1 MRYRLIRLAF
11 LILCASLV
19 DAQQPHAK
27 EVLARALHFA
37 DLYNWDDAGPAFAK
51 AEHLFTEAGD
61 QRNALYG
68 KLGRI
73 RSNIDRDQQTL
84 PTVASQLG
92 EALEDDP
99 LLQNDK
105 ELRMFC
111 FIVKGDIDTEINT
124 GAMQQDWTQVQTL
137 ARELGNTKWQ
147 YRALAQLAIAA
158 FYNADL
164 ETARKDA
171 GTALQAATK
180 AGDAAAQVRI
190 LTILANG
197 LFESKMYQEGLA
209 FVDDALKIAQG
220 TPDTGDQFGLEELHI
235 DVLIGLK
242 QLDVAQRIDDEFLA
256 RAKQAHRAAHEA
268 DFYGL
273 AAKIAEAR
281 NDPHTALKA
290 LHCAITLGGATG
302 YTRLLALLE
311 SQAAEIYRASGDLE
325 KAEHFME
332 LSSTATQQ
340 SGDLWDVPQHLQ
352 ALAELQTARGRYSDA
367 DDAYKRAEAF
377 LDSLIGN
384 ASTLSER
391 TAVITASSQIY
402 EQHFALIANHFDDAR
417 KAYDI
422 IEQVR
427 GRAAADL
434 LASGMTTPSAAMT
447 TERTISRLR
456 LKLMGTRSTNDVL
469 DLRDQIFMEE
479 QTRWITPGASILK
492 RTPNETVSL
501 ERIQH
506 ALAPSAVLLEYVISD
521 PNAYC
526 LAISR
531 GGSRIV
537 RLGSKVQIEGLVAS
551 YLKAVKA
558 KLPSSREARNLY
570 DAILRPISEAA
581 QKQTLIVVPDG
592 QLNLVPFDAL
602 RDASGRYVLENRT
615 VVYAPSATTFLL
627 LREEKRQ
634 RQVSKALLAVGGIP
648 YSRSSLN
655 RSGLTQGFN
664 QSGFVDLPSSAD
676 EVRIA
681 EAAFPGQKVDSLMG
695 TSATEAAF
703 KAERLNQYRV
713 IHLAVHGFADST
725 FPERAALILLSDPA
739 AGEDGFLQASEIVQ
753 LRFDAQLVVLSACE
767 TAVGPLQG
775 QEGIANL
782 SRAFLLAGARS
793 VISTLWQVDDDASLF
808 LMKHFYEHLSRN
820 QSPALA
826 LTAAKRDILRTFG
839 RRAVPYEWA
848 AFTIEGAAEG
858 PSVERERAAK

>member
-1 MRYRLIRLAF
+1 MLFKLIRIAF
-11 LILCASLV
+11 LIFCASVV
-19 DAQQPHAK
+19 DAQQPQAK
-27 EVLARALHFA
+27 ELLARALHFA
-37 DLYNWDDAGPAFAK
+37 DLYNWDDAEPAFAE
-51 AEHLFTEAGD
+51 AEHLFTQAGD
-61 QRNALYG
+61 QRNALYA

-84 PTVASQLG
+84 PAVAAQLG

-99 LLQNDK
+99 LLQDDK

-124 GAMQQDWTQVQTL
+124 GAMKQDWMQVQTL
-137 ARELGNTKWQ
+137 AREQGIAKWQ

-171 GTALQAATK
+171 GTALETATK
-180 AGDAAAQVRI
+180 AGDAGAQIRI

-197 LFESKMYQEGLA
+197 LLESKMYEQALA
-209 FVDDALKIAQG
+209 LVENAIKIAKA
-220 TPDTGDQFGLEELHI
+220 TPDTGDQFGLEELRI

-242 QLDVAQRIDDEFLA
+242 QLDTAQRIDNEFLERA
-256 RAKQAHRAAHEA
+256 READRAAHEA
-268 DFYGL
+268 TFYGL
-273 AAKIAEAR
+273 AATIAEAR
-281 NDPHTALKA
+281 NEHDAALNA
-290 LHCAITLGGATG
+290 LQQAITLFEPTG
-302 YTRLLALLE
+302 YTRLLATLY
-311 SQAAEIYRASGDLE
+311 SQAAEIYRSSGDLAN
-325 KAEHFME
+325 AEHFAE
-332 LSSTATQQ
+332 FSSTATQE
-340 SGDLWDVPQHLQ
+340 SGDLWDVPQHLEV
-352 ALAELQTARGRYSDA
+352 LAELQIARGRYPDA
-367 DDAYKRAEAF
+367 DNAYRRAEAF

-384 ASTLSER
+384 ASTLLEQ

-402 EQHFALIANHFDDAR
+402 AQHFALIADHFSDPQR
-417 KAYDI
+417 AYDV

-434 LASGMTTPSAAMT
+434 LASGLTTPSAAKT

-456 LKLMGTRSTNDVL
+456 LKLMAARSTNDVL

-479 QTRWITPGASILK
+479 QTRWITPGANVLK
-492 RTPNETVSL
+492 KTPSETASM
-501 ERIQH
+501 EQIQH
-506 ALAPSAVLLEYVISD
+506 TLAPSAVLLEYVVSD

-526 LAISR
+526 LAISH
-531 GGSRIV
+531 GGSRII
-537 RLGSKVQIEGLVAS
+537 RLGSKAQIEGLVAS

-558 KLPSSREARNLY
+558 KLPASREARNLY
-570 DAILRPISEAA
+570 DALLRPISEAA
-581 QKQTLIVVPDG
+581 QNQTLIIVPDG

-602 RDASGRYVLENRT
+602 RDASGRYVLESRT
-615 VVYAPSATTFLL
+615 VVYAPSATTFFL
-627 LREEKRQ
+627 LREERRP

-648 YSRSSLN
+648 YSRSAMN
-655 RSGLTQGFN
+655 RSGLTHGFN
-664 QSGFVDLPSSAD
+664 RSGFVDLPSSAD

-695 TSATEAAF
+695 RSATEAAF

-739 AGEDGFLQASEIVQ
+739 EGEDGFLQASEIVQ
-753 LRFDAQLVVLSACE
+753 LRFNAELVVLSACE

-820 QSPALA
+820 QSPPLA
-826 LTAAKRDILRTFG
+826 LTAAKRDMLRTFG

-858 PSVERERAAK
+858 PSVESERAAK

>member
-1 MRYRLIRLAF
+1 MRFRLIAIAALCVSLA
-11 LILCASLV
+11 
-19 DAQQPHAK
+19 DAQEPHA
-27 EVLARALHFA
+27 EELLAHALHFA
-37 DLYNWDDAGPAFAK
+37 DLYNWDDAGPVFAE

-61 QRNALYG
+61 QRNALYA

-84 PTVASQLG
+84 PAVATQLG
-92 EALEDDP
+92 DALDDDP
-99 LLQNDK
+99 LLRNDK

-124 GAMQQDWTQVQTL
+124 GAMKQDWIHVRTL
-137 ARELGNTKWQ
+137 AREQGNAKWQ
-147 YRALAQLAIAA
+147 NRALAQLAIAA

-164 ETARKDA
+164 ETARKNA
-171 GTALQAATK
+171 GTALEMATK
-180 AGDAAAQVRI
+180 AGDAGAQIRV
-190 LTILANG
+190 LTILADG
-197 LFESKMYQEGLA
+197 LFESKMYEQALA
-209 FVDDALKIAQG
+209 FVEKAIKIAKA
-220 TPDTGDQFGLEELHI
+220 TPDTGDQFGLEELHV

-242 QLDVAQRIDDEFLA
+242 QLDVAKRINDEFLA

-273 AAKIAEAR
+273 VAKLAEAR
-281 NDPHTALKA
+281 TDPDAALKA
-290 LHCAITLGGATG
+290 LQEAMILGESTD
-302 YTRLLALLE
+302 YTRLLAKLD
-311 SQAAEIYRASGDLE
+311 SQAAEIYRSSGDLD
-325 KAEHFME
+325 KAEHYVE
-332 LSSTATQQ
+332 LSAKATQE

-384 ASTLSER
+384 ASTLDER

-402 EQHFALIANHFDDAR
+402 EQHFALIANHFDDPR

-434 LASGMTTPSAAMT
+434 LASGMTTPSAAKT

-456 LKLMGTRSTNDVL
+456 LKLMAARSTNDVL

-479 QTRWITPGASILK
+479 QTRWVSPGANVLK
-492 RTPNETVSL
+492 RTPSETVSI
-501 ERIQH
+501 EQIQH

-526 LAISR
+526 LAISHD
-531 GGSRIV
+531 GSRII
-537 RLGSKVQIEGLVAS
+537 RLGSKAQIEGLVAS

-558 KLPSSREARNLY
+558 KLPASREARILY
-570 DAILRPISEAA
+570 DAILRPISEAT
-581 QKQTLIVVPDG
+581 QNQMLIIVPDG

-602 RDASGRYVLENRT
+602 RDASGRYVLETRT
-615 VVYAPSATTFLL
+615 VVYSPSATTFFLL
-627 LREEKRQ
+627 NEERRQ
-634 RQVSKALLAVGGIP
+634 QESSKALLAVGGIP

-655 RSGLTQGFN
+655 RSGLTHGFN
-664 QSGFVDLPSSAD
+664 RSGFVDLPSSAD
-676 EVRIA
+676 EVRMA
-681 EAAFPGQKVDSLMG
+681 EAAFPGQKVDSLIG
-695 TSATEAAF
+695 SSATEAAF

-753 LRFDAQLVVLSACE
+753 LRFDAELVVLSACE

-826 LTAAKRDILRTFG
+826 VTAAKRDMLRTFG

-858 PSVERERAAK
+858 PSVERERAGK